1 MVWDLELET
10 GAESPTLVLPGDRVQ
25 RGSLKFG
32 ETIDRLLMA
41 VPALPEPG
49 DIPNPPPQIG
59 ETAKLLIPR
68 TLGLLT
74 LEVAVERTSIDH
86 IALKVTSLDSDIE
99 RELRTSIK
107 GHQPPKADGKAIE
120 LTNDARQQL
129 IVTVKTRA
137 LEEIK
142 ALHTHLFDELI
153 VDLQEASLNPKLLQS
168 QQELLFEG
176 MRQVQIVKPRMIEL
190 IMRDLTRRADRTDT
204 QSERQHKRLSQVTQD
219 QLDLVDLREF
229 EESLAVKRF
238 LRQAEDLQR
247 GAFELMIVRYAE
259 LLQTGPR
266 SSLLPLSLKLLIPSL
281 KRALNQREIPLEL
294 SNRTFDFTAAR
305 LLKKVPTVYA
315 NLNQLMKESGVLPA
329 LEQKQDELQPLVPI
343 TLKNV
348 RTKSERGAS
357 EASGSDLSDE
367 AAALGTPANLDT
379 VTVEVEKDKADFVKR
394 LLAAMPEHGNAAQAS
409 DTLVSDLFTDLK
421 ANNRVAKDLKEPLI
435 QLENAF
441 RVSARDDP
449 SFLVNSN
456 HPLRTALDRIIT
468 LAKADN
474 YPNPALQS
482 EVLSTLDIMSRTKAW
497 TKEFVE
503 MTSTQMER
511 LNQQQQRQFE
521 KNIAR
526 LQQVEQ
532 GKSKHA
538 DAQREAKRLF
548 IEAFPEGRCAK
559 SLLHLIE
566 HGWLDLITLKI
577 LRRPDGDLG
586 PQLLQQLGCLDHALQ
601 SVAHA
606 PLAETELDNCLNL
619 LQTLESELNETLTM
633 RLQFQQSLSQLR
645 SELYNQSPVV
655 FISLAKSNKLNLT
668 ISKDLLA
675 RIDRGSR
682 LGRGIRRALA
692 LKPGTWLSLRNQTAS
707 QSLYLAWA
715 DHQDGHFVLA
725 NQRGQKVVSYD
736 LIQLGRRIN
745 RQLIAKSGSAQ
756 LAALDQSILSRINVF
771 KPRKLENTRTDA
783 ETGALNHNDFLEQ
796 LYLAAEDA
804 RTKLQTAHLVLLS
817 HVSRSAL
824 SSLYDE
830 VVTRGLDI
838 QTSEII
844 WSHNT
849 IEPMLGHLGVG
860 GWASVHF
867 GQSTAA
873 LRKRTSTLLKTLEN
887 QHVDTGTEQVKLEF
901 AAHIVTLDAPANQ
914 ALLNSAIESFFN
926 TATRLPSS
934 ISESRLSQWNESQAT
949 FASAQQRNVFTSS
962 DYRLLAGSQALI
974 PPKSGCERQLLSFA
988 WCGQD
993 SELATH
999 ASLWQYQGLRRN
1011 IRIEFDRWQID
1022 SVFQWLAHQAESE
1035 RVIPDCI
1042 ITLSP
1047 YSMESS
1053 DFIDTVLDQISEYGV
1068 GTNRLF
1074 FRSNLDIGSADL
1086 ERMTEF
1092 CQVLKEIGCQ
1102 FVGYNLGAARLE
1114 VLQALPLTAIEITD
1128 DEIESLDDQQS
1139 RAFQSR
1145 LDSLNLLG
1153 IEIRAS
1159 AKMEARFEVSKPIA
1173 QLHPVG
1179 QYLPLSR
1186 AAVLLEKLKH

>member
-1 MVWDLELET
+1 MVSELELES
-10 GAESPTLVLPGDRVQ
+10 GVESPTLVLPGDRLQ
-25 RGSLKFG
+25 RGGLKFG

-49 DIPNPPPQIG
+49 DIPNPPAQVG
-59 ETAKLLIPR
+59 EPAKLLIPR
-68 TLGLLT
+68 TQGLLT
-74 LEVAVERTSIDH
+74 IEVAVERTSIDH
-86 IALKVTSLDSDIE
+86 IALKVTNLDSATE
-99 RELRTSIK
+99 REMRASIR
-107 GHQPPKADGKAIE
+107 GHQPSQADDKATE

-142 ALHTHLFDELI
+142 ALYTHLFDELI

-168 QQELLFEG
+168 QQETLFEG

-190 IMRDLTRRADRTDT
+190 IMRDLTRRADRTET
-204 QSERQHKRLSQVTQD
+204 QSENQHKGLSQVTQD
-219 QLDLVDLREF
+219 ELDLVDLREF
-229 EESLAVKRF
+229 EESLAVKRL

-259 LLQTGPR
+259 LLQTPPR

-294 SNRTFDFTAAR
+294 SNRTFDFTGAR
-305 LLKKVPTVYA
+305 LLRRVPAIYA
-315 NLNQLMKESGVLPA
+315 NLNQLMKKSGVLPA
-329 LEQKQDELQPLVPI
+329 LEQKQNGLQPLVPATI
-343 TLKNV
+343 KKTPAKPKQA
-348 RTKSERGAS
+348 TS
-357 EASGSDLSDE
+357 EASGPDLSDE
-367 AAALGTPANLDT
+367 AAALSVQPDLDM
-379 VTVEVEKDKADFVKR
+379 VTVEVEKDKADFIKR
-394 LLAAMPEHGNAAQAS
+394 LLAAMPEHGDAAQAS
-409 DTLVSDLFTDLK
+409 DALVSDLFADLK
-421 ANNRVAKDLKEPLI
+421 ADDRVASDLKEPLM
-435 QLENAF
+435 QLESAF
-441 RVSARDDP
+441 RDSARDDP

-482 EVLSTLDIMSRTKAW
+482 EVLSTLDNMSRTKTW

-548 IEAFPEGRCAK
+548 IESFPQGRSAK
-559 SLLHLIE
+559 SLLQLIE
-566 HGWLDLITLKI
+566 HGWLDLITLKK
-577 LRRPDGDLG
+577 LRRPDTDLG
-586 PQLLQQLGCLDHALQ
+586 PQLRQQLASLDHALQ
-601 SVAHA
+601 TVAQG
-606 PLAETELDNCLNL
+606 PLAEAELNSCLNL
-619 LQTLESELNETLTM
+619 LKTLESELNETLTM

-645 SELYNQSPVV
+645 SELCYQSPVV
-655 FISLAKSNKLNLT
+655 FISLTDSNKLNLT
-668 ISKDLLA
+668 VSKDLLA
-675 RIDRGSR
+675 RIDKGSR

-692 LKPGTWLSLRNQTAS
+692 LKPGTWLSPRNETAG

-725 NQRGQKVVSYD
+725 NQRGQKVASYN

-745 RQLIAKSGSAQ
+745 RQLITKSGSAE

-771 KPRKLENTRTDA
+771 KPRKLENSRVDA
-783 ETGALNHNDFLEQ
+783 ETGALNESDFLEQ

-804 RTKLQTAHLVLLS
+804 RTQLQTAHLVLLS

-830 VVTRGLDI
+830 VVTKGLDVK
-838 QTSEII
+838 TSEII
-844 WSHNT
+844 WNHDT
-849 IEPMLGHLGVG
+849 IEPMLGHMGVG
-860 GWASVHF
+860 SWASVHF

-873 LRKRTSTLLKTLEN
+873 LRKRTSALLKTLES
-887 QHVDTGTEQVKLEF
+887 QYVDTGAEQVKLSF
-901 AAHIVTLDAPANQ
+901 AAHIVTLDAPATK
-914 ALLNSAIESFFN
+914 ALLSSAIESFSAA
-926 TATRLPSS
+926 ATRLPNS
-934 ISESRLSQWNESQAT
+934 ISESRVSQWDGSQAT
-949 FASAQQRNVFTSS
+949 LESAQQRTVFTSS
-962 DYRLLAGSQALI
+962 DYRLLVGSQELI
-974 PPKSGCERQLLSFA
+974 PPKSGRKRQLLSFA
-988 WCGQD
+988 WCAQE
-993 SELATH
+993 SELTPDTP
-999 ASLWQYQGLRRN
+999 LWQYQVLRRD

-1022 SVFQWLAHQAESE
+1022 SVFQWLAQQSESE

-1074 FRSNLDIGSADL
+1074 FRFNLDIGSADL
-1086 ERMTEF
+1086 ERMAEF
-1092 CQVLKEIGCQ
+1092 CEVLTEIGCQ

-1114 VLQALPLTAIEITD
+1114 VLRALPLTAVEITD
-1128 DEIESLDDQQS
+1128 DEIESLDDKQS
-1139 RAFQSR
+1139 EAFQNR
-1145 LDSLNLLG
+1145 LDSLNLIGL
-1153 IEIRAS
+1153 EVRAP
-1159 AKMEARFEVSKPIA
+1159 AKLTARFELSQPIA
-1173 QLHPVG
+1173 ELHPPA
-1179 QYLPLSR
+1179 QYLPLPR